1 MGANPNGM
9 ITRRHF
15 YGYKPGSAG
24 APPPLHV
31 VSAHPDANHCPL
43 PRPIYGGTPAPGPH
57 VSLGGPAYD
66 SLGIDPTDPS
76 TWGGRG
82 YRQSAGMIGRFNS
95 PDDWLGINSPGGQGV
110 RPS

>member
-1 MGANPNGM
+1 VGNDPKGL

-15 YGYKPGSAG
+15 LGYKPGHPRN
-24 APPPLHV
+24 PPPLHV
-31 VSAHPDANHCPL
+31 TSCNPEANHVPL
-43 PRPIYGGTPAPGPH
+43 PRPLQAGGEPGPAL
-57 VSLGGPAYD
+57 VLGGPPYD

-95 PDDWLGINSPGGQGV
+95 PDDWRIDPPGGQGV